1 MQLAQ
6 QMKKCSWIHLQV
18 KRNKL
23 SKKDNLQTNDVRYI
37 KNGHKMDVIKPLQ
50 QCTICSKMFQFK
62 FKCWLK
68 DHMKLHSKAEAQI
81 CSVCKIQ
88 FRRIDLSKKQQT
100 ECNFSNSNKNIGS
113 YNIMQ

>member
-1 MQLAQ
+1 
-6 QMKKCSWIHLQV
+6 
-18 KRNKL
+18 
-23 SKKDNLQTNDVRYI
+23 
-37 KNGHKMDVIKPLQ
+37 
-50 QCTICSKMFQFK
+50 
-62 FKCWLK
+62 
-68 DHMKLHSKAEAQI
+68 MKLHSKAEAQI